1 MQTNT
6 AIGRLTRDIEIKYTS
21 SNQAI
26 ADITIAIDNGKTKN
40 GDDDTTFLRL
50 TTFGKT
56 AENVTKYCGKGSQ
69 VAVGFIIKNHDY
81 EDDKGNKKYGYNF
94 WINKL
99 KFLSTKNNQSSNE
112 VKPSDFEPKKVDN
125 DPFADFESEVVMGD
139 SVRIEDDFLD

>member
-6 AIGRLTRDIEIKYTS
+6 AIGRLTRDIEIKYTN

-56 AENVTKYCGKGSQ
+56 AENVAKYCGKGSQ
-69 VAVGFIIKNHDY
+69 IAVGFTIKNYDH
-81 EDDKGNKKYGYNF
+81 EDEKGNKKYGYNF
-94 WINKL
+94 WVNKL
-99 KFLSTKNNQSSNE
+99 KFLSTKNKESSN
-112 VKPSDFEPKKVDN
+112 VSPSDFETHQVNN
-125 DPFADFESEVVMGD
+125 DPFADFGD
-139 SVRIEDDFLD
+139 SVSIDDNFLD